1 MEPAD
6 ALDLVLAS
14 GWGPVLAGLWGA
26 LWGSFLNVVIVR
38 LPRGESLVRPGSHCG
53 GCGAPVRF
61 YDNVPIVSYLLLRG
75 RCRDCGARF
84 SPRYLLVEVLGVV
97 LGILCFYHAVRGG
110 SGRAP
115 MLVAQ
120 FLAEFAFCATLL
132 AVAFVDLD
140 TMIIPHAITVPM
152 TLVLTALAVILH
164 RLAWLEALLGAVL
177 GFGSLWLVGVAYRVL
192 RGHEGMGGG
201 DCVLLGLMGGFL
213 GWIALPFIVFLASA
227 QGLLVA
233 LPLLLT
239 GRSLLARRAYHG
251 LTDAPPGASH
261 VAPDEEPGPGDAVPP
276 EAPPDL
282 SDVPARAVPFGPF
295 LALAG
300 VEVMLLGEWLRSWM
314 LAWMLG

>member
-1 MEPAD
+1 
-6 ALDLVLAS
+6 
-14 GWGPVLAGLWGA
+14 
-26 LWGSFLNVVIVR
+26 
-38 LPRGESLVRPGSHCG
+38 
-53 GCGAPVRF
+53 
-61 YDNVPIVSYLLLRG
+61 
-75 RCRDCGARF
+75 
-84 SPRYLLVEVLGVV
+84 
-97 LGILCFYHAVRGG
+97 
-110 SGRAP
+110 
-115 MLVAQ
+115 
-120 FLAEFAFCATLL
+120 
-132 AVAFVDLD
+132 
-140 TMIIPHAITVPM
+140 
-152 TLVLTALAVILH
+152 
-164 RLAWLEALLGAVL
+164 
-177 GFGSLWLVGVAYRVL
+177 
-192 RGHEGMGGG
+192 
-201 DCVLLGLMGGFL
+201 VLLGLMGGFL